1 MPHCCEQMKRQI
13 EFSCTEH
20 ASAFDCPD
28 CLVTYTEKFDEYG
41 LIIHDGGTSFL
52 LIQFCPWCGA
62 RLPESRRDEWFE
74 RIESLG
80 LEPDDERIPEE
91 LKSGAW
97 WRGKDF

>member
-1 MPHCCEQMKRQI
+1 
-13 EFSCTEH
+13 
-20 ASAFDCPD
+20 
-28 CLVTYTEKFDEYG
+28 V
-41 LIIHDGGTSFL
+41 
-52 LIQFCPWCGA
+52 